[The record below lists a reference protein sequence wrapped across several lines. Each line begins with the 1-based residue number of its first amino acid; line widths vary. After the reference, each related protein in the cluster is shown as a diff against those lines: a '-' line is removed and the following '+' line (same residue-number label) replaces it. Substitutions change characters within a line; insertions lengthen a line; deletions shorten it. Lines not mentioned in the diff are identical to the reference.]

1 MHADDPIVFTIFLI
15 FSGAAIL
22 ATVALYARQVLL
34 VAYIVLGILLGPH
47 VGGLINDTELV
58 REIAHIGIIFLLFLM
73 GLELNPRELILL
85 LRKTV
90 LLTLVSA
97 IIFSGLGVLVA
108 LAIGIDL
115 VSSLVV
121 GACMIFSST
130 IIGLKL
136 LPTTVL
142 HHQRTG
148 EVMISILLL
157 QDLIAILLLVF
168 LEGGADPNHQ
178 AIEVVK
184 LMLAVPLLA
193 LSAGLFVRFVLLH
206 LLKSFDT
213 IREYV
218 FLISIGWCLGIAELA
233 AWLGLS
239 AEVGAFIAGITL
251 ATSPVSR
258 YMAESLRPL
267 RDFFLIMFFF
277 SLGAGFDLGMTT
289 EILLPALL
297 LAALLLL
304 CKPIVFRWLLHS
316 AGETRQR
323 AAEIGIR
330 LGQMSEFSLLVAI
343 LALERNVISEQAS
356 YLVQLTTLLS
366 FIASTYLVVLRYPTP
381 IALSDELR
389 KD

>member
-168 LEGGADPNHQ
+168 LEGGADPNQQ
-178 AIEVVK
+178 AFEVVK